1 VAQLSDRLNVHL
13 GDEYDRD
20 LRAALLTALLESG
33 ATLKDRWAGVGGS
46 QDVSHEEW
54 DTAHGVVTVEA
65 ETYVGLSIEGA
76 EAAVAP
82 IVRRLGR

>member
-1 VAQLSDRLNVHL
+1 MAQLSDPLNVHL

-20 LRAALLTALLESG
+20 LRAALLTALLEAG
-33 ATLKDRWAGVGGS
+33 ATLKDRWSGVAGS

-54 DTAHGVVTVEA
+54 DTAHGVVVVEA
-65 ETYVGLSIEGA
+65 ETYIGLSIEGP
-76 EAAVAP
+76 EAAVTP

>member
-1 VAQLSDRLNVHL
+1 MAQLSDQLSVHL

-33 ATLKDRWAGVGGS
+33 ATLKDRWSGVGGS
-46 QDVSHEEW
+46 QEVSREEW
-54 DTAHGVVTVEA
+54 ETVHGAVTVEA
-65 ETYVGLSIEGA
+65 ETYVGLSIEGP

-82 IVRRLGR
+82 IVRRLER